1 MSKPR
6 SLDKS
11 TKEDVSFIDRQ
22 PDQLT
27 NQSAGQA
34 EPELP
39 TGYDS
44 VIAQQ
49 SSTQN
54 ISALPVDVL
63 PPRLQEIINEA
74 NICLGFPKDYLAGA
88 MLTAMAAVIGNTHTA
103 EIMPG
108 WKEYAI
114 LFTALVGSP
123 GTNKSHPLSFAVQPL
138 IDFDAEQAAIF
149 GEAMKRYEAAMELS
163 PKDRAAKGYDTN
175 PVEPKRV
182 RFTMQ
187 DVTPEAVHRILSENR
202 RGLVLVSDELAGW
215 FKNFNR
221 YNNGSES
228 EFWMS
233 VFNHKAAMSDRKSS
247 QSGVFIRNPFLC
259 VIGTIQPKVLTEL
272 AAGNRNANGFME
284 RILYVFP
291 SVQSKVRWNRERKSP
306 SFDIS
311 VAWREILSRLIGIV
325 PAVDSCGEI
334 IPEDVPFSP
343 EALDRLFSWQNEVT
357 DRCNAEGSDTLTSIA
372 SKLEIY
378 AVRFSLL
385 LALADRACGD
395 EKKQIDADTV
405 ERAIRLTEYFR
416 VTAAKVQGIV
426 SEDALTE
433 LQLAVLSELPGTFTT
448 AIKANDNSMD
458 GEKQVV
464 IRLLECLCYSV
475 EFSFVGAGIVGLRLA
490 GHTSDK
496 ITMHAHS
503 KAEHIY
509 GLLNVGAPVAT
520 LLAVV
525 NLVDDHIVLL
535 LAVGRYVERGEPGF
549 AAVLRPGKEVENA
562 LLLLHDA
569 FLLLAAVGDALASEN
584 RFPIFLGNL
593 DLILDRCGVAEFRLL
608 CKSDELLDIIPLAFE
623 QRSVIRNGIISA
635 VRGRNSR
642 YHSVFSARVF
652 NL

>member
-27 NQSAGQA
+27 NQSAGKA

-123 GTNKSHPLSFAVQPL
+123 GTNKSHPLSFAMQPL

-149 GEAMKRYEAAMELS
+149 GEAMKRYEAAMELP
-163 PKDRAAKGYDTN
+163 PKERAAKGYDTN
-175 PVEPKRV
+175 PIEPKRV

-202 RGLVLVSDELAGW
+202 RGLVLVSDELAGR

-284 RILYVFP
+284 RILYVLP
-291 SVQSKVRWNRERKSP
+291 SVQAKVRWNRERKSP
-306 SFDIS
+306 SFDIAS
-311 VAWREILSRLIGIV
+311 AWREILSRLIDIV

-357 DRCNAEGSDTLTSIA
+357 DRCNAEGSDTPIA

-395 EKKQIDADTV
+395 EKKLIDADTV

-416 VTAAKVQGIV
+416 MTAAKVQGIV

-448 AIKANDNSMD
+448 A
-458 GEKQVV
+458 E
-464 IRLLECLCYSV
+464 
-475 EFSFVGAGIVGLRLA
+475 
-490 GHTSDK
+490 
-496 ITMHAHS
+496 
-503 KAEHIY
+503 
-509 GLLNVGAPVAT
+509 
-520 LLAVV
+520 
-525 NLVDDHIVLL
+525 
-535 LAVGRYVERGEPGF
+535 
-549 AAVLRPGKEVENA
+549 
-562 LLLLHDA
+562 
-569 FLLLAAVGDALASEN
+569 
-584 RFPIFLGNL
+584 
-593 DLILDRCGVAEFRLL
+593 GVAIAAKCGMSE
-608 CKSDELLDIIPLAFE
+608 
-623 QRSVIRNGIISA
+623 RSFKRFLKDRNGVLFVHSA
-635 VRGRNSR
+635 HGNYSR
-642 YHSVFSARVF
+642 
-652 NL
+652 L